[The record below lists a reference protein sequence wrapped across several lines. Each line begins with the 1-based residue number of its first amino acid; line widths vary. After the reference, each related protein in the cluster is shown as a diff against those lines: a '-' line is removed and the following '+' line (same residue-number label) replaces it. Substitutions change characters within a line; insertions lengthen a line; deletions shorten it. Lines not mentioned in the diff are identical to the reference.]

1 MDKNTV
7 VGFTLIFVL
16 MLGWFY
22 FTLPSE
28 EQLAEQQRQRAI
40 RDSLAQVELNQD
52 LDPDLQT
59 DNRVTGNLQNQRTGT
74 DGRSA
79 MSSSQITD
87 GDESRVQNVGMFGA
101 MQDSVQ
107 RFTTIDTPLY
117 KAIFTNKGA
126 GPAQFT
132 LKEHVNWAGT
142 PVQMIGD
149 TTLAAYNLGFL
160 STENYNVETQELLF
174 EAENLASNIR
184 VLAGESRSISY
195 RLNVANGGA
204 LRYTYTFFSDSYEI
218 DLSVEYIGIQ
228 EYILG
233 RSVDFSF
240 NSPLNFTERD
250 RVQEALATSAYLYA
264 GGELERLKV
273 DNPDENNGYN
283 ELNVNG
289 AVEWVATKTK
299 FFAQL
304 IQPVHGTEGAL
315 LAGQIN
321 GKVDQATTDHAYQA
335 MVNSDI
341 PSNGTQEYRLYIGPT
356 KYADMKSYNEHAFD
370 MVEVGYGWLRWFSD
384 PFVRFIV
391 IPFFNVMGGFIS
403 NYGVLVIIFAV
414 SVKLVLSPLTFK
426 SYKSMAGM
434 KELQPKMKEIQ
445 EKYKSDPQK
454 QQKATMDL
462 YRKNKV
468 NPLGGCWPMLLQ
480 FPILITLWQFFQNSI
495 LLRQESFLW
504 ANDLSAP
511 DFIINLPF
519 GIPVLG
525 DQIGGFVI
533 LMSLSMGLQSRL
545 TGGASGGGATSGAMA
560 QQMKIM
566 QYLLPII
573 MLFVFN
579 RFASGLSLYYL
590 IFNVLS
596 IVQQYYINH
605 STHKAAMA
613 KS

>member
-1 MDKNTV
+1 MK
-7 VGFTLIFVL
+7 
-16 MLGWFY
+16 
-22 FTLPSE
+22 
-28 EQLAEQQRQRAI
+28 
-40 RDSLAQVELNQD
+40 
-52 LDPDLQT
+52 
-59 DNRVTGNLQNQRTGT
+59 
-74 DGRSA
+74 
-79 MSSSQITD
+79 SSQIID
-87 GDESRVQNVGMFGA
+87 GDEPKVQNVGMFGA
-101 MQDSVQ
+101 IQDSVQ

-117 KAIFTNKGA
+117 KTIFTNKGA
-126 GPAQFT
+126 GPTQFT

-149 TTLAAYNLGFL
+149 TTLSAYNLGFL
-160 STENYNVETQELLF
+160 STENYNVETQQILF
-174 EAENLASNIR
+174 EAENLASNIL
-184 VLAGESRSISY
+184 VLSGESRSLSY
-195 RLNVANGGA
+195 RLNVPNGGA
-204 LRYTYTFFSDSYEI
+204 LRYTYTFYSDSYEI
-218 DLSVEYIGIQ
+218 DLKVEYIGIQ

-233 RSVDFSF
+233 RSVDFGF
-240 NSPLNFTERD
+240 ISPLNFTERD
-250 RVQEALATSAYLYA
+250 RVQEALATSAYLFA

-283 ELNVNG
+283 ELNING

-315 LAGQIN
+315 LIGQIN
-321 GKVDQATTDHAYQA
+321 GKVDQPTTDHVYQA
-335 MVNSDI
+335 MLNSDI

-414 SVKLVLSPLTFK
+414 TVKLVLSPLTFK
-426 SYKSMAGM
+426 SYKSMAAM
-434 KELQPKMKEIQ
+434 KELQPQMKELQ

-468 NPLGGCWPMLLQ
+468 NPLGGCLPMLLQ
-480 FPILITLWQFFQNSI
+480 FPILITLWLFFQNSI

-511 DFIINLPF
+511 DFVINLPF
-519 GIPVLG
+519 GIPFLG

-545 TGGASGGGATSGAMA
+545 TGGASGGGAAGGAMA
-560 QQMKIM
+560 QNMKIM
-566 QYLLPII
+566 QYLLPIM
-573 MLFVFN
+573 MLFIFN

-596 IVQQYYINH
+596 IVQQYYINR
-605 STHKAAMA
+605 STHKTALA